1 MKLLSKRRS
10 AFKTLGDGP
19 QGQPRFRTTGPLTP
33 RDVHTRGISQEELAP
48 RVPEPHP
55 PAEASAGFIAPLHAN
70 EGGEEKCQRR
80 IEGDHQ
86 KGSEDRDVVRHG
98 LDDHLV
104 QGHACDL

>member
-48 RVPEPHP
+48 RVTEPHP

-70 EGGEEKCQRR
+70 EGGENQGQRR
-80 IEGDHQ
+80 EEGDHQ
-86 KGSEDRDVVRHG
+86 QGNEDGYIERHG
-98 LDDHLV
+98 LSNYLIHRQPRD
-104 QGHACDL
+104 